1 MLVGSIQLPVVLGWR
16 VSAACLLGLSLEP
29 FSSTGVMKCEEAV
42 CVCVSVCVCMHTYE
56 REALWLLS
64 CDHADCMWVRGTVCV
79 HLGSSVFFPLASVW
93 LFIPQI
99 FTGYTVCVHMHV
111 CVTARHVDRPMEEQ
125 VTSYLGIAEPPWPVV
140 GPGPTATGVDPSH
153 LKVPEKVGLG
163 GGLQPFLRDT
173 P

>member
-1 MLVGSIQLPVVLGWR
+1 MR
-16 VSAACLLGLSLEP
+16 
-29 FSSTGVMKCEEAV
+29 
-42 CVCVSVCVCMHTYE
+42 
-56 REALWLLS
+56 R
-64 CDHADCMWVRGTVCV
+64 TVCV
-79 HLGSSVFFPLASVW
+79 HLGSSVFPALASCVAVHSTNIYW
-93 LFIPQI
+93 VHC
-99 FTGYTVCVHMHV
+99 VCVHMHM

-163 GGLQPFLRDT
+163 GGLRPFLRDT